1 MGINSTQ
8 RQFFKICVKFHK
20 NSGFTLIEVMIAMA
34 IIAIGIFGVMSLV
47 ITVMKGNTLS
57 KRVTTATT
65 IAQENMEDFKS
76 KDYDNVVSYSVVID
90 SDTNPDYDIDYY
102 LEADIAPDT
111 PDTDTKTITVDVY
124 WDPPASSSAHN
135 VEIKSIIAQ

>member
-1 MGINSTQ
+1 M
-8 RQFFKICVKFHK
+8 RRLHR
-20 NSGFTLIEVMIAMA
+20 NSGFTLIEIMIAIA
-34 IIAIGIFGVMSLV
+34 IITIGIFGVMSLV

-65 IAQENMEDFKS
+65 IAQDKMEDFKRMG
-76 KDYDNVVSYSVVID
+76 YDNVVNVSESNTD
-90 SDTNPDYDIDYY
+90 DYDIEYY
-102 LEADIAPDT
+102 LEADVAPDT
-111 PDTDTKTITVDVY
+111 PATDTKTITVDVY

>member
-20 NSGFTLIEVMIAMA
+20 NRGFTLIEVMIAMA

-65 IAQENMEDFKS
+65 IAQENMEDLKRI
-76 KDYDNVVSYSVVID
+76 DYNNINLTVNFYSG
-90 SDTNPDYDIDYY
+90 SETTYDIDYY
-102 LEADIAPDT
+102 RRVTVENNT
-111 PDTDTKTITVDVY
+111 PDINTRSITVDVY

>member
-1 MGINSTQ
+1 M
-8 RQFFKICVKFHK
+8 RRLHR
-20 NSGFTLIEVMIAMA
+20 NSGFTLIEIMIAIA

-65 IAQENMEDFKS
+65 IAQNKMEDFKM
-76 KDYDNVVSYSVVID
+76 KDYDNVVSVNESN
-90 SDTNPDYDIDYY
+90 TTDYDIEYY
-102 LEADIAPDT
+102 LEADVVPDT
-111 PDTDTKTITVDVY
+111 PATDTKTITVDVY

-135 VEIKSIIAQ
+135 VEIKTIIAQ

>member
-1 MGINSTQ
+1 MRRLHRN
-8 RQFFKICVKFHK
+8 
-20 NSGFTLIEVMIAMA
+20 NGFTLIEIMIAIA
-34 IIAIGIFGVMSLV
+34 IITIGIFGVMSLI

-65 IAQENMEDFKS
+65 IAQDKMEDFKRMG
-76 KDYDNVVSYSVVID
+76 YDNVVNVSESNTD
-90 SDTNPDYDIDYY
+90 DYDIEYY
-102 LEADIAPDT
+102 LEADVAPDT
-111 PDTDTKTITVDVY
+111 PATDTKTITVDVY